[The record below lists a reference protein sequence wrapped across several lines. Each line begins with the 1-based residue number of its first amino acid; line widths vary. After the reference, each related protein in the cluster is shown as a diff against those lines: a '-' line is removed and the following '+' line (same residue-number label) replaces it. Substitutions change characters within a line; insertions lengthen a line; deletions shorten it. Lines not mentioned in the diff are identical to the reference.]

1 MSLPEKCKKIKV
13 IVSDVD
19 GVLTDGSLIFDEKG
33 KELKKFNSKDGL
45 ICKTLIERGFFLGI
59 ITGRKSNVVEK
70 RAKDLGFQLL
80 FQNVSNKYSALEE
93 ILNKTGLS
101 LENIAYIGDDTNDL
115 EVIRAV
121 GLSASPSDA
130 FNYIKSEADYV
141 CERKGGE
148 GAFRE
153 LADLILKHQDE

>member
-1 MSLPEKCKKIKV
+1 MNLSGKCKKIKA
-13 IVSDVD
+13 IISDVD
-19 GVLTDGSLIFDEKG
+19 GVLTDGSLVFDENG

-45 ICKTLIERGFFLGI
+45 ICKALIEKGFVLGI
-59 ITGRKSNVVEK
+59 ITGRKSNIVEK

-80 FQNVSNKYSALEE
+80 FQNASNKYSALEK
-93 ILNKTGLS
+93 ILIKTGIS

-130 FNYIKSEADYV
+130 FNYIKSEVDYV
-141 CERKGGE
+141 CEKKGGE